1 MDQKK
6 PLLNKTASE
15 DYDFADRPL
24 DYMGEVGA
32 TALICEPDPIVRKKI
47 CVGLE
52 EIGYRI
58 TVPATAKEALNIMRL
73 HIFDVVVVNEL
84 FDTEDRKA
92 NVVLSYLESMAM
104 STRRRFFVALISAKY
119 RTLDEMAAF
128 NLSVNIVINI
138 QSLDKTAMIIKR
150 GVADNRA
157 FYHVFQETLQKMGK
171 M

>member
-6 PLLNKTASE
+6 PLLTKTASE

-32 TALICEPDPIVRKKI
+32 TALLCEPDPIIRKKI
-47 CVGLE
+47 CVSLE

-73 HIFDVVVVNEL
+73 HLFDVVVVNEL
-84 FDTEDRKA
+84 FDAEDRKA
-92 NVVLSYLESMAM
+92 NEVLSYLESVAM
-104 STRRRFFVALISAKY
+104 SSRRRLFVVLISAKY
-119 RTLDEMAAF
+119 RTMDEMAAF
-128 NLSVNIVINI
+128 NLSVNMVINI